1 MNILVIIP
9 ARGGSKGIPRKNLR
23 LLGGKP
29 LLYYSIKTALSST
42 FKPDV
47 YVSSDDD
54 EILNM
59 ATKFNA
65 KTFKRHENNA
75 HDNTTLDPV
84 IYECFKAVEKIEGK
98 SFDLVITFQPTSPL
112 LKTSSLD
119 SAIQNMLKNDE
130 TDSIISAKDSTH
142 LSWREEKGKY
152 VPNYSERLNRQYLTK
167 IYSETG
173 GFLITKS
180 KCVCNNSRIG
190 NEVSLH
196 LLSNG
201 EEIDID
207 TYEDWSLCEYYL
219 AKKKILFVVTGNQ
232 KLGLGHVHNTL
243 ILANDILNHS
253 IEFLVDKNSELAFQK
268 ISTFNYPC
276 FIQEEDNIIDDI
288 KKRNP
293 DLIINDRLDTSLEYM
308 HAIKSLNIKTINFED
323 LGPGANIADSVVNAI
338 YPEINK
344 SKNHFYGQDYFILR
358 DEFFHFQK
366 AKEIND
372 VNEILITFGGVDPNN
387 YTKKVISSIYDYCM
401 ENNIEINVIAGFGYQ
416 NFDSLN
422 SFAKINI
429 LKDIFNISD
438 YMYNSDLIFT
448 SAGRTIYEIAS
459 IGTPAIVLSQNERE
473 TTHFFAYEKFG
484 FQNLGLGYDVKEK
497 DILENFIKLV
507 EDKIKRQE
515 MSILMQNNEL
525 KKGRKTVQK
534 IIQNIL

>member
-59 ATKFNA
+59 AKKNNA
-65 KTFKRHENNA
+65 KIFKRNA
-75 HDNTTLDPV
+75 DNAQDNTTLDPV
-84 IYECFKAVEKIEGK
+84 IFECFKAVEKIEGK
-98 SFDLVITFQPTSPL
+98 SYDLVITFQPTSPL

-119 SAIQNMLKNDE
+119 SAIQNMLNNDE
-130 TDSIISAKDSTH
+130 IDSIISAKDSTH
-142 LSWREEKGKY
+142 LSWRKENGKY
-152 VPNYSERLNRQYLTK
+152 VPNYKERLNRQYLTK
-167 IYSETG
+167 VYSESG

-180 KCVCNNSRIG
+180 NFVSNNNRIG

-253 IEFLVDKNSELAFQK
+253 IEFLVDNDSELAFNK

-276 FIQEEDNIIDDI
+276 YIQESENIIDDI

-293 DLIINDRLDTSLEYM
+293 DLIINDRLDTPLDYM
-308 HAIKSLNIKTINFED
+308 EAIKSMGIKTINFED
-323 LGPGANIADSVVNAI
+323 LGPGANIADCVVNAI
-338 YPEINK
+338 YPEQNK
-344 SKNHFYGQDYFILR
+344 SENHFYGQDYFILR

-366 AKEIND
+366 AKEIKD
-372 VNEILITFGGVDPNN
+372 VSEILITFGGVDPNN
-387 YTKKVISSIYDYCM
+387 YTKKVISSIYEYCI
-401 ENNIEINVIAGFGYQ
+401 ENNIKINVIAGFGYL
-416 NFDSLN
+416 NFESLN
-422 SFAKINI
+422 SFTEINI
-429 LKDIFNISD
+429 LKNVFNISD
-438 YMYNSDLIFT
+438 YMYSSDLIFT

-473 TTHFFAYEKFG
+473 KTHFFAYEEFG
-484 FQNLGLGYDVKEK
+484 FQNLGLGYNLDERE
-497 DILENFIKLV
+497 ILENFTKLV
-507 EDKIKRQE
+507 KDKSKRQE
-515 MSILMQNNEL
+515 MSILMQKNKL
-525 KKGRKTVQK
+525 KNGRKTVQK